1 VDRETGCHGR
11 LVRPC
16 SSESR
21 KGFSL
26 LEVLVALAILAI
38 SVLVLIDAQT
48 AAVNMR
54 QQGEEMVV
62 GTLLA
67 RDVMSLVELRLEAEG
82 FGELTISEHGDFR
95 EEEYLDA
102 FPDHKWEYEVSR
114 VELDLGKILNMV
126 NQLMGMAEDEGA
138 VEDSSMLTGGFSLES
153 LGIDPMMFTEE
164 LSRYIREV
172 RVRVYWCDDEGA
184 ARNEGW
190 CGADEVILVTHVV
203 NPTGRVT
210 NAEEQEIG
218 GLGGIGGIGS
228 GSVGGTD
235 AGGTGS
241 TGGTGGLPSLPGMSG
256 MPGAG
261 SSGGG
266 GRK

>member
-1 VDRETGCHGR
+1 MSTEPRSDRGTRE
-11 LVRPC
+11 
-16 SSESR
+16 
-21 KGFSL
+21 GFSL

-62 GTLLA
+62 GALLG
-67 RDVMSLVELRLEAEG
+67 RDVMSLVELRLEKEG
-82 FGELTISEHGDFR
+82 FGELTISEQGDFR

-102 FPDHKWEYEVSR
+102 YPDHKWEYEVSR
-114 VELDLGKILNMV
+114 VELDLGKIMNMI

-138 VEDSSMLTGGFSLES
+138 VEDSSMLTGGFSLET

-190 CGADEVILVTHVV
+190 CGSDEVVLVTHVV

-228 GSVGGTD
+228 GITGGD
-235 AGGTGS
+235 MGS
-241 TGGTGGLPSLPGMSG
+241 TGAGAGGTGGLSGLPSVTG
-256 MPGAG
+256 MPGMTGGSRGG

-266 GRK
+266 SGRK

>member
-1 VDRETGCHGR
+1 MSTDH
-11 LVRPC
+11 RP
-16 SSESR
+16 ER
-21 KGFSL
+21 RGFTL

-48 AAVNMR
+48 ASVNMR

-67 RDVMSLVELRLEAEG
+67 RDVMSLVELRLEKEG
-82 FGELTISEHGDFR
+82 FGELTISERGDFR

-126 NQLMGMAEDEGA
+126 SQLMGMAEDEGA

-172 RVRVYWCDDEGA
+172 RVRVYWCEDASA

-190 CGADEVILVTHVV
+190 CGPDEVVLVTHVV

-228 GSVGGTD
+228 GVVEGAAGA
-235 AGGTGS
+235 AGGG
-241 TGGTGGLPSLPGMSG
+241 GGTGGLPSLPGMSG
-256 MPGAG
+256 G
-261 SSGGG
+261 SGGT

>member
-1 VDRETGCHGR
+1 MSTDH
-11 LVRPC
+11 RP
-16 SSESR
+16 ER
-21 KGFSL
+21 RGFSL

-67 RDVMSLVELRLEAEG
+67 RDVMSLVELRLEKEG
-82 FGELTISEHGDFR
+82 FGELTISEKGDFR

-126 NQLMGMAEDEGA
+126 SQLMGMAEDEGA

-172 RVRVYWCDDEGA
+172 RVRIYWCEDQNA

-190 CGADEVILVTHVV
+190 CGPDEVVLVTHVV

-228 GSVGGTD
+228 GVVGGAEGA
-235 AGGTGS
+235 AGGTG
-241 TGGTGGLPSLPGMSG
+241 GMPSLPGMSG
-256 MPGAG
+256 SPGG
-261 SSGGG
+261 GSGGG

>member
-1 VDRETGCHGR
+1 MSTSPPPA
-11 LVRPC
+11 VRPTR
-16 SSESR
+16 E
-21 KGFSL
+21 GFSL

-38 SVLVLIDAQT
+38 SVLVLIDSQT

-67 RDVMSLVELRLEAEG
+67 RDVMTLVELRLEKEG
-82 FGELTISEHGDFR
+82 FGELTISELGDFR

-114 VELDLGKILNMV
+114 VELDLGKIMQMV
-126 NQLMGMAEDEGA
+126 NELMGMAEQEGA
-138 VEDSSMLTGGFSLES
+138 VEDESMMTGGFSLES
-153 LGIDPMMFTEE
+153 LGIDPMIFTEE
-164 LSRYIREV
+164 LSRFIREV

-190 CGADEVILVTHVV
+190 CGPDEVVLVTHAI
-203 NPTGRVT
+203 NPTGRVM

-218 GLGGIGGIGS
+218 GLGGIGGIG
-228 GSVGGTD
+228 GGAMGGDMGGGGT
-235 AGGTGS
+235 GGS
-241 TGGTGGLPSLPGMSG
+241 TGGLPPLPGM
-256 MPGAG
+256 PGGTGG
-261 SSGGG
+261 SAGG